1 MGCSM
6 NMNTKFMKV
15 RKLNGGYAVKLIWLG
30 NAAIGG
36 NFVLA
41 FINALNG
48 KIGKINN

>member
-1 MGCSM
+1 
-6 NMNTKFMKV
+6 MNTRFMKV
-15 RKLNGGYAVKLIWLG
+15 KKINGGYAVKLTWLG
-30 NAAIGG
+30 HAAIGS